1 MLDEI
6 RGNVSVS
13 LMFLRETS
21 QLSLLVVV
29 APTTGGLFYCLSSA
43 VLSSLSAPEK
53 KEHAPIRIARL
64 CQGDSGAFCHRGHCA
79 LDDGLSL
86 LPAHTGKMH
95 EIQRH
100 G

>member
-1 MLDEI
+1 MSDEI
-6 RGNVSVS
+6 CCRVS
-13 LMFLRETS
+13 LSPMFLRATS
-21 QLSLLVVV
+21 LGPMVG
-29 APTTGGLFYCLSSA
+29 AADPTGGPFYCLSSA